1 MSSLFA
7 DESKGIDI
15 QVAKLSVV
23 RLRGAFGAVT
33 ARWSVVGNDTNDLSP
48 LYGTLT
54 FTEAQTSAVIQIQS
68 VPDEV
73 RTYKYLWKSS
83 KPCRIDV
90 YWIALTEYPQM
101 STQMSGFQWFF
112 RDQISYQQ
120 HKG

>member
-1 MSSLFA
+1 MIFCEVEITSFRHVIVRIASESSPTCRLDAVPKYVLYFTVYSLFA

-48 LYGTLT
+48 LYGTIT

-73 RTYKYLWKSS
+73 RTYKYL
-83 KPCRIDV
+83 
-90 YWIALTEYPQM
+90 
-101 STQMSGFQWFF
+101 
-112 RDQISYQQ
+112 
-120 HKG
+120 